1 MHRVLRIPEL
11 LQIVFGT
18 LDLPS
23 NTVNAR
29 VCKQWSDIALD
40 KLWREVDDLYLLFRI
55 LAPLTKTVEE
65 NYVSS

>member
-1 MHRVLRIPEL
+1 MI
-11 LQIVFGT
+11 FGV

-40 KLWREVDDLYLLFRI
+40 MLWREVDGLHILFRI
-55 LAPLTKTVEE
+55 LAPLIITVED

>member
-11 LQIVFGT
+11 LQMIFGV

-40 KLWREVDDLYLLFRI
+40 MLWREVDGLHILFRI
-55 LAPLTKTVEE
+55 LAPLIITVED

>member
-1 MHRVLRIPEL
+1 MI
-11 LQIVFGT
+11 FGV

-40 KLWREVDDLYLLFRI
+40 ILWKEIDDLYLLFRI
-55 LAPLTKTVEE
+55 LAPLTKAVEGS
-65 NYVSS
+65 YVSV